1 MSIYLLLPAA
11 YLLGSIPS
19 AVLVSRL
26 FGLQDPRHAGSRNPG
41 ATNVLRL
48 GGKKA
53 AALTLAGDIVKGLV
67 PVLIARALTADAN
80 LIAAVAFAAFIG
92 HVFPVFLGFRGGKG
106 VATAFGALAGL
117 SGVLAVLL
125 VATWL
130 AVAFLFR
137 YSSLAALVTAV
148 AAPVYVAWLL
158 SPPVYTYATAAMTLI
173 LLWRHRSNM
182 RNLWLGKEAKIGR

>member
-1 MSIYLLLPAA
+1 MSIYLLVPAA

-26 FGLQDPRHAGSRNPG
+26 FGLQDPRRAGSGNPG

-53 AALTLAGDIVKGLV
+53 AALTLAGDIAKGFV
-67 PVLIARALTADAN
+67 PVFIARALTADAN
-80 LIAAVAFAAFIG
+80 IIAAVVFAAFIG
-92 HVFPVFLGFRGGKG
+92 HVFPIFLGFRGGKG

-117 SGVLAVLL
+117 SSVLALLL

-130 AVAFLFR
+130 SIAAVFR
-137 YSSLAALVTAV
+137 YSSLAALVTAA

-158 SPPVYTYATAAMTLI
+158 APPVYTYITAALTL
-173 LLWRHRSNM
+173 LLWWRHRSNL
-182 RNLWLGKEAKIGR
+182 RNLWQGKEGKIGR

>member
-11 YLLGSIPS
+11 YLLGSISS

-26 FGLQDPRHAGSRNPG
+26 FGLQDPRRAGSGNPG

-67 PVLIARALTADAN
+67 PVLIARMLATDAH
-80 LIAAVAFAAFIG
+80 LVAAVAFAAFIG
-92 HVFPVFLGFRGGKG
+92 HVLPIFLGFRGGKG
-106 VATAFGALAGL
+106 VATALGALAGL
-117 SGVLAVLL
+117 SGALALAL

-130 AVAFLFR
+130 TVAMIFR
-137 YSSLAALVTAV
+137 YSSLAAIVTAA
-148 AAPVYVAWLL
+148 AAPFYAAWLL
-158 SPPVYTYATAAMTLI
+158 APPIYTYITAAMTLV
-173 LLWRHRSNM
+173 LLWRHRSNL
-182 RNLWLGKEAKIGR
+182 RNLRQGKEGKIGR

>member
-1 MSIYLLLPAA
+1 MSIYLLVPAA

-26 FGLQDPRHAGSRNPG
+26 FGLQDPRRAGSGNPG

-53 AALTLAGDIVKGLV
+53 AALTLAGDIAKGLV
-67 PVLIARALTADAN
+67 PVLIARALTLDAN
-80 LIAAVAFAAFIG
+80 IIAAVVFAAFIG
-92 HVFPVFLGFRGGKG
+92 HVFPIFLGFRGGKG
-106 VATAFGALAGL
+106 VATALGALAGL
-117 SGVLAVLL
+117 SGVLALLL

-130 AVAFLFR
+130 SVAAVFR
-137 YSSLAALVTAV
+137 YSSLAALVTAA

-158 SPPVYTYATAAMTLI
+158 APPVYTYITAAMTL
-173 LLWRHRSNM
+173 LLWWRHRSNV
-182 RNLWLGKEAKIGR
+182 RNLWQGKEGKIGR

>member
-1 MSIYLLLPAA
+1 MSIYLLVPAA

-26 FGLQDPRHAGSRNPG
+26 FGLQDPRHAGSGNPG

-53 AALTLAGDIVKGLV
+53 AALTLAGDIAKGLV
-67 PVLIARALTADAN
+67 PVLIARALTLDAN
-80 LIAAVAFAAFIG
+80 IIAAVVFAAFIG
-92 HVFPVFLGFRGGKG
+92 HVFPIFLGFRGGKG
-106 VATAFGALAGL
+106 VATALGALAGL
-117 SGVLAVLL
+117 SGVLALLL

-130 AVAFLFR
+130 SVAAVFR
-137 YSSLAALVTAV
+137 YSSLAALVTAA

-158 SPPVYTYATAAMTLI
+158 APPVYTYITAAMTL
-173 LLWRHRSNM
+173 LLWWRHRSNL
-182 RNLWLGKEAKIGR
+182 RNLWQGKEGKIGR